1 MLFII
6 LLYVN
11 STFFFAHRAD
21 SRYYGH
27 KTAVPR
33 VFAMTVVDCIGYL
46 SC

>member
-11 STFFFAHRAD
+11 SNFFFAHPAN

-33 VFAMTVVDCIGYL
+33 VFAVTGVDCIGYS